1 MARGGG
7 SFLLI
12 RAISNQRKF
21 SARASLDLREAFPRW
36 LLRQHVTPISPRLF
50 WGPISATPNSEFFC
64 SRARRH
70 LLVPY
75 WRSIK
80 ECRQDDVHICPSHCC
95 SWAVQACDVHEGASR
110 SKWALNSYRPSRM
123 RPTYFSS
130 PHDRS
135 LLILTRGDFFPF
147 TFVEDEDCLHLL
159 GPIFLIEST
168 TEAIAILTVT
178 AASPLPPVSLS
189 PAIIRVSSANDT
201 PARGS
206 DGAPY
211 CMWCPIEYLKS
222 TSRLKHLSRHAL
234 LYRRT
239 VLVSIFKLSRMLVPE
254 VGLHNGGK
262 VCEYVVINKR
272 LSALCLKKEC

>member
-1 MARGGG
+1 MVPRDLFLRPARCGLSVPILTELSGSLSRCSYQSFTIRRSLTLLLVSMARGGG

-147 TFVEDEDCLHLL
+147 TL
-159 GPIFLIEST
+159 SKT
-168 TEAIAILTVT
+168 KIA
-178 AASPLPPVSLS
+178 
-189 PAIIRVSSANDT
+189 
-201 PARGS
+201 
-206 DGAPY
+206 
-211 CMWCPIEYLKS
+211 
-222 TSRLKHLSRHAL
+222 
-234 LYRRT
+234 
-239 VLVSIFKLSRMLVPE
+239 SIFSGPF
-254 VGLHNGGK
+254 
-262 VCEYVVINKR
+262 
-272 LSALCLKKEC
+272 S